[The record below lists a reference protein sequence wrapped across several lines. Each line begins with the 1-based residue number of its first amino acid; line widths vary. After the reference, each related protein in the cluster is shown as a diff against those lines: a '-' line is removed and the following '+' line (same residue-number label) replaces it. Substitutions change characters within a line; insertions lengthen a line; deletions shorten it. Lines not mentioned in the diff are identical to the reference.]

1 MKEGQRTVSHLRLF
15 RRMARYSGQV
25 MDGAPDADADVAAPG
40 SAAQRRAVCD
50 TPRFKNA
57 DAFRMWDFEILEGS
71 TRREGAPVWA
81 RWSKRGM
88 ARGHGTWPFLPL
100 ALVIRLASLVESASA
115 IAFTSMHPHVYV
127 SDITTNRCSSNNDL
141 MERVLPQRRT

>member
-40 SAAQRRAVCD
+40 SAAQRRVVCD

-57 DAFRMWDFEILEGS
+57 DAFRMWDFEILEVS

-88 ARGHGTWPFLPL
+88 ARGHGTWPFLLLP
-100 ALVIRLASLVESASA
+100 LVILLLN
-115 IAFTSMHPHVYV
+115 PHQPLHSPVCIHMY
-127 SDITTNRCSSNNDL
+127 
-141 MERVLPQRRT
+141 M